1 MSKFFRKNPDIIWK
15 EVDGEIVLLNPK
27 TGSCFGLQAV
37 GASFWELADGSRSL
51 DEIIRSLL
59 EEYAVEETTLTDD
72 IRELVA
78 KMTEKKLILLD

>member
-1 MSKFFRKNPDIIWK
+1 MPQLLRKNTDITWR
-15 EVDGEIVLLNPK
+15 EVNGEIVLLNPK

-59 EEYAVEETTLTDD
+59 EEYAAEETTLTDD